1 MTQRSLIRGL
11 MLLAASNLAMADGL
25 SIELNKLEPQAG
37 ACRAYLVFDNPDGP
51 ALENLQMDLILF
63 DQAGVIARRLAVDT
77 GPLRAAK
84 TSVKLFDIPD
94 LPCNEIRRILVN
106 EVLDCRD
113 AAGLHD
119 DCIERLTLSSRAD
132 AQLVK

>member
-1 MTQRSLIRGL
+1 MTQRSLLLGL
-11 MLLAASNLAMADGL
+11 MLLVACALAMADGL
-25 SIELNKLEPQAG
+25 SIELNKLEPQGG
-37 ACRAYLVFDNPDGP
+37 ACRAYLVFDNSEGP

-84 TSVKLFDIPD
+84 TSVKLFDIAD
-94 LPCNEIRRILVN
+94 LPCNDIRRILVN

-113 AAGLHD
+113 AAGLKD

>member
-1 MTQRSLIRGL
+1 MTQQSLMPAF
-11 MLLAASNLAMADGL
+11 MLLVASGIATADGL
-25 SIELNKLEPQAG
+25 SIELNKLEPQDG
-37 ACRAYLVFDNPDGP
+37 ACRAYLVFDNSDGP
-51 ALENLQMDLILF
+51 ALENLQLDLILF

-84 TSVKLFDIPD
+84 TSVKLFDIAD
-94 LPCNEIRRILVN
+94 LPCNDIRRILVN

-113 AAGLHD
+113 ASGLKD